1 MMKLSR
7 ERTLSAQQQH
17 RKRTVNAHYQT
28 LANIMDSTTKE
39 QQAHMSEM
47 HSSHTDSTVSST
59 GAHYTAKQLA
69 GEFGIASATLRTR
82 WFPWLIKVAPE
93 QLLKTNDGYT
103 ELARTLFSELK
114 NIGSNERSAWVSDAK
129 HRYAP
134 EWESAGV
141 IEAELMPE
149 SVGGVLATLNT
160 QQTSAELAIQQD
172 LNDLDAFIADVRQA
186 ESNFSEAELASF
198 RTAGAKRGIAR
209 FKIETQTELE
219 VYNRLQQQR
228 LEQ

>member
-1 MMKLSR
+1 
-7 ERTLSAQQQH
+7 
-17 RKRTVNAHYQT
+17 
-28 LANIMDSTTKE
+28 
-39 QQAHMSEM
+39 M

-114 NIGSNERSAWVSDAK
+114 NIGSNERNAWVSDAR

-141 IEAELMPE
+141 IE
-149 SVGGVLATLNT
+149 
-160 QQTSAELAIQQD
+160 AELAIQQD

-186 ESNFSEAELASF
+186 ETNFSEAELASF

-228 LEQ
+228 LGQ

>member
-1 MMKLSR
+1 
-7 ERTLSAQQQH
+7 
-17 RKRTVNAHYQT
+17 
-28 LANIMDSTTKE
+28 MDSTAKE
-39 QQAHMSEM
+39 HQAHISEM
-47 HSSHTDSTVSST
+47 HSPHTSSTVPST

-69 GEFGIASATLRTR
+69 EEFGIASATLRTR
-82 WFPWLIKVAPE
+82 WFPWLLKVSPD
-93 QLLKTNDGYT
+93 QLLKTSDGYT

-114 NIGSNERSAWVSDAK
+114 NVDPSERNAWVPDAK

-149 SVGGVLATLNT
+149 SVGGVLATLNN
-160 QQTSAELAIQQD
+160 QQISSQLAIQKD
-172 LNDLDAFIADVRQA
+172 LEDLDAFIADVRQA
-186 ESNFSEAELASF
+186 EANFTEAELASF

-209 FKIETQTELE
+209 FKVETQTELE

>member
-1 MMKLSR
+1 
-7 ERTLSAQQQH
+7 
-17 RKRTVNAHYQT
+17 
-28 LANIMDSTTKE
+28 MDSTTKA
-39 QQAHMSEM
+39 QQAHISEV
-47 HSSHTDSTVSST
+47 HSPHTSSTVPST

-82 WFPWLIKVAPE
+82 WFPWLLKVAPE
-93 QLLKTNDGYT
+93 QLLKTCDGYT
-103 ELARTLFSELK
+103 ELARTLFAELK
-114 NIGSNERSAWVSDAK
+114 DVDPSERNAWVPDAK
-129 HRYAP
+129 HRYAA

-149 SVGGVLATLNT
+149 VVGGVLATLSN
-160 QQTSAELAIQQD
+160 QQTSAEIAIQQD
-172 LNDLDAFIADVRQA
+172 LEDLDAFIADVRQA
-186 ESNFSEAELASF
+186 EANFTEAELASF